1 MPPTLDQRLAVR
13 QRPPHQRVVMYQQ
26 WLDLLFLH
34 WEWDHAAIQRTLPPG
49 LTVDTFDGRAY
60 VAIVPFFM
68 CGIRPRFLPSVP
80 GISWFMETNV
90 RTYVYDE
97 HGRPGV
103 WFYSLEANQWLAVQ
117 LARRFF
123 HLPYFYAAMHS
134 PGMGWL
140 GLTPQ
145 RPTTYHLHRRGTP
158 AETTSQYRY
167 RLAAETRTA
176 EPDSLEFFLAERYL
190 LFTTGR
196 DGRLQS
202 GQVYHTPYPLCA
214 SSLDTWDAHLL
225 ELSPLGNPHRP
236 PDHIVGSPGVHVD
249 IYPLQTDLPRK

>member
-1 MPPTLDQRLAVR
+1 MSPTLEQRLQLR
-13 QRPPHQRVVMYQQ
+13 QRPPDQRVVMYQQ
-26 WLDLLFLH
+26 WRDLLFLH
-34 WEWDHAAIQRTLPPG
+34 WEWDPAAIQRTLPPG

-68 CGIRPRFLPSVP
+68 CGIRPRFLPAVP

-97 HGRPGV
+97 RGVAGV
-103 WFYSLEANQWLAVQ
+103 WFYSLDANQWLAVQ

-123 HLPYFYAAMHS
+123 KLPYFYSRMAS

-145 RPTTYHLHRRGTP
+145 RPTTYTTQRRGTT
-158 AETTSQYRY
+158 AASRFRY
-167 RLAAETRTA
+167 RLGKETRPA
-176 EPDSLEFFLAERYL
+176 EPGTLEFFLAERYI
-190 LFTTGR
+190 LFADLGR
-196 DGRLQS
+196 GQIGT

-214 SSLDTWDAHLL
+214 SSLDEWDAHLL
-225 ELSPLGNPHRP
+225 ELAGLGNPHRP
-236 PDHIVGSPGVHVD
+236 PDHVLGSPGVDVD
-249 IYPLQTDLPRK
+249 VYPLKVLR